1 MNRQLL
7 EGLAEARQAKQPVT
21 VLTELSGGRQALFR
35 PDLDPPPEGYP
46 AEVLEAASR
55 ALRDDRSATVEAAE
69 ERFFVHAFN
78 PRLRLVVVGAVHIAQ
93 SLVPQANLLDYEV
106 TVVDPRRAFASA
118 ERFPDVTVIAEWP
131 DDALRELVPDTRT
144 AIVTLTHDP
153 KIDDPALDCALRSRA
168 FYIGS
173 LGSRRTH
180 AARLERLRA
189 QGFGEADLERIH
201 GPIGLDLGARSTGEI
216 ATSVMAQITA
226 VLRGR
231 GQDRA

>member
-7 EGLAEARQAKQPVT
+7 ERLAEAREAKQPVT

-35 PDLDPPPEGYP
+35 PELDSPPEGFP
-46 AEVLEAASR
+46 VEVLEAASR
-55 ALRDDRSATVEAAE
+55 ALRDDRSATVAAAE

-106 TVVDPRRAFASA
+106 TVIDPRRAFASA
-118 ERFPDVTVIAEWP
+118 QRFPDVQVIADWP

>member
-7 EGLAEARQAKQPVT
+7 ERLAEAREAKQPVT

-35 PDLDPPPEGYP
+35 PELDSPPEGFP
-46 AEVLEAASR
+46 VEVLEAASR
-55 ALRDDRSATVEAAE
+55 ALRDDRSATVAAAE

-106 TVVDPRRAFASA
+106 TVIDPRRAFASA
-118 ERFPDVTVIAEWP
+118 QRFPDVQVIADWP
-131 DDALRELVPDTRT
+131 DDALRELVPDTPNRYRHAYPRIRKST
-144 AIVTLTHDP
+144 TPPWI
-153 KIDDPALDCALRSRA
+153 ALCRSRA

-180 AARLERLRA
+180 AARLRA
-189 QGFGEADLERIH
+189 PPRAG
-201 GPIGLDLGARSTGEI
+201 
-216 ATSVMAQITA
+216 
-226 VLRGR
+226 LRG
-231 GQDRA
+231 G